1 MTHSFPSLKNSST
14 IGIQSDVLLLPQN
27 SLESVCSLLPSLL
40 STTVGTRKIQLSII
54 SLGRNFKIFLQILW
68 HLSHQTAMPNI
79 SLPSGVWTRF
89 SYLHLMKKYGES
101 DTMWLLRL
109 GPRKDDFHLVSIIC
123 LSTHILSFPLS
134 VSLPIPPSP
143 TSSLPYPS
151 LSISFFLSL
160 PLLTHCSLWG
170 KPSALWWG
178 YSRSLLRDPHGEIE
192 FSYNSKHHLPATCMS
207 HLRSLSSSPSQ
218 AFMWLWS

>member
-134 VSLPIPPSP
+134 VSLPILPPLP
-143 TSSLPYPS
+143 ISLY
-151 LSISFFLSL
+151 LFLSL
-160 PLLTHCSLWG
+160 SASPHSLLTPGKAICLVVRILKEPVERPTWG
-170 KPSALWWG
+170 NWV
-178 YSRSLLRDPHGEIE
+178 LL
-192 FSYNSKHHLPATCMS
+192 
-207 HLRSLSSSPSQ
+207 Q
-218 AFMWLWS
+218 Q